1 MPRQILVLLMIY
13 LFRESSLS
21 LLQQT
26 SPSTSSFKS
35 SAGSK
40 WWELFKNSCP
50 SVEPCSSELGQIDK
64 AFWSIV
70 GKHFFGGL
78 DSIKTIKSISST
90 IQFAKFISRL
100 KVRNILIPK
109 KADEN
114 GEKWVQCQRRTDFW
128 RMNVNDILTCHCHQY
143 PISLCNV
150 KMWASTFV
158 TLVDQIL

>member
-13 LFRESSLS
+13 LFRESSPS

-35 SAGSK
+35 SAASK
-40 WWELFKNSCP
+40 WWELFKNSCL

-114 GEKWVQCQRRTDFW
+114 GEKNEFSVNDELTFDGWTSLTFW
-128 RMNVNDILTCHCHQY
+128 R
-143 PISLCNV
+143 
-150 KMWASTFV
+150 V
-158 TLVDQIL
+158 TVINIPSVSAM